1 MKFSRNLMTGMIGL
15 AMLAAPITA
24 AAKDNDSGRNNS
36 HQAQAESRP
45 NESRSNGSAHN
56 AAPAMHNESR
66 GGGERSARV
75 ETRSAAPVNM
85 NRNEGREQR
94 SARVE
99 TRNVAPAPA
108 PRNEARGQRDV
119 RVYNNAP
126 AVTEHRDVR
135 ADRDHDRNWN
145 RDGRDYRN
153 YGHDYDH
160 DDYDHDRDYA
170 AGGWIMPR
178 GYYGGACGWA
188 QHLRNVYRH
197 DEYTGHPAAA
207 PARPGPTCAGR
218 CIARRGP
225 AGEWLTAT
233 ITIGI
238 GTSSGDNSRS

>member
-170 AGGWIMPR
+170 SGGWIMPR

-197 DEYTGHPAAA
+197 DQYTGHPAAA
-207 PARPGPTCAGR
+207 ADLLGQLHRAERACGGVPYGYNNYRYGY
-218 CIARRGP
+218 
-225 AGEWLTAT
+225 
-233 ITIGI
+233 
-238 GTSSGDNSRS
+238 

>member
-1 MKFSRNLMTGMIGL
+1 MTGMIGL

-36 HQAQAESRP
+36 RPAQAESRS
-45 NESRSNGSAHN
+45 NESRSNAPAHN

-75 ETRSAAPVNM
+75 ETRSAPQNV

-99 TRNVAPAPA
+99 TRTVAPAPA
-108 PRNEARGQRDV
+108 PRNEVRGQRDV
-119 RVYNNAP
+119 RVYNAP
-126 AVTEHRDVR
+126 VENEHRDVR
-135 ADRDHDRNWN
+135 AERDRGGDRDWN
-145 RDGRDYRN
+145 RDGHDYRN

-170 AGGWIMPR
+170 EGGWIMPR

-207 PARPGPTCAGR
+207 ADLLGQLHRAERACGGVPYGY
-218 CIARRGP
+218 
-225 AGEWLTAT
+225 
-233 ITIGI
+233 
-238 GTSSGDNSRS
+238 NSYGYRY

>member
-1 MKFSRNLMTGMIGL
+1 MTGMIGL

-36 HQAQAESRP
+36 RPAQAESRS
-45 NESRSNGSAHN
+45 NESRSNAPAHN
-56 AAPAMHNESR
+56 AAPAMRSESR

-75 ETRSAAPVNM
+75 ETR
-85 NRNEGREQR
+85 
-94 SARVE
+94 
-99 TRNVAPAPA
+99 TVAPAPA

-119 RVYNNAP
+119 RVYNNAR
-126 AVTEHRDVR
+126 VETEHRDVR
-135 ADRDHDRNWN
+135 ADGDHDRNWN

-207 PARPGPTCAGR
+207 ADLLGQMHRA
-218 CIARRGP
+218 
-225 AGEWLTAT
+225 E
-233 ITIGI
+233 
-238 GTSSGDNSRS
+238 RSCGGVPYGYNNYRYRY

>member
-36 HQAQAESRP
+36 RPAQV
-45 NESRSNGSAHN
+45 ESRSNGAAHN

-75 ETRSAAPVNM
+75 ETRNAAPMNM

-99 TRNVAPAPA
+99 TRNVAPAPV
-108 PRNEARGQRDV
+108 PRNEVRGQRDV

-126 AVTEHRDVR
+126 VENEHRDVR
-135 ADRDHDRNWN
+135 ADRDRGGDRNWN

-207 PARPGPTCAGR
+207 ADLLGQLHRAERACGGVPYGY
-218 CIARRGP
+218 
-225 AGEWLTAT
+225 
-233 ITIGI
+233 
-238 GTSSGDNSRS
+238 NSYRYRY

>member
-1 MKFSRNLMTGMIGL
+1 MTGMIGL

-66 GGGERSARV
+66 GGGDRSARV

-126 AVTEHRDVR
+126 VVTEHRDVR

-170 AGGWIMPR
+170 SGGWIMPR

-197 DEYTGHPAAA
+197 DQYTGHPAAA
-207 PARPGPTCAGR
+207 ADLLGQLHRAERACGGVPYGYNNYRYGY
-218 CIARRGP
+218 
-225 AGEWLTAT
+225 
-233 ITIGI
+233 
-238 GTSSGDNSRS
+238 

>member
-24 AAKDNDSGRNNS
+24 AAKDSDSGRNNS
-36 HQAQAESRP
+36 RPAQT
-45 NESRSNGSAHN
+45 ESRSNEARSNAPAHN

-66 GGGERSARV
+66 DQHSART
-75 ETRSAAPVNM
+75 ETRSAAPEM

-99 TRNVAPAPA
+99 TRNVAPA
-108 PRNEARGQRDV
+108 RDESRGQRDV
-119 RVYNNAP
+119 RVNNNAP
-126 AVTEHRDVR
+126 VENEHRDVR
-135 ADRDHDRNWN
+135 AERDRGGDRNWN

-170 AGGWIMPR
+170 SGGWIMPR
-178 GYYGGACGWA
+178 GYGGGACGWA

-207 PARPGPTCAGR
+207 ADLLGQMHRAERACHGVPYGYNNYRYGY
-218 CIARRGP
+218 
-225 AGEWLTAT
+225 
-233 ITIGI
+233 
-238 GTSSGDNSRS
+238 

>member
-1 MKFSRNLMTGMIGL
+1 MKLSRNLMTGMIGL

-36 HQAQAESRP
+36 HQGQAESRS
-45 NESRSNGSAHN
+45 NESHGNGGAHN

-75 ETRSAAPVNM
+75 ETRAPAPEM

-99 TRNVAPAPA
+99 TRTFAPAPVPA
-108 PRNEARGQRDV
+108 PRNEFRGQRDV
-119 RVYNNAP
+119 EN
-126 AVTEHRDVR
+126 EHRDVR

-145 RDGRDYRN
+145 REGRDYRNDGRDYRT
-153 YGHDYDH
+153 YGRDYDH

-170 AGGWIMPR
+170 AGGWVMPR

-188 QHLRNVYRH
+188 RHLRNVYRH
-197 DEYTGHPAAA
+197 DELTGHPAAA
-207 PARPGPTCAGR
+207 ADLLGQMHRAERACHGVPYGYNNYRYR
-218 CIARRGP
+218 Y
-225 AGEWLTAT
+225 
-233 ITIGI
+233 
-238 GTSSGDNSRS
+238 

>member
-1 MKFSRNLMTGMIGL
+1 MTGMIGL

-24 AAKDNDSGRNNS
+24 AAKDSDSGRNNS
-36 HQAQAESRP
+36 RPAQT
-45 NESRSNGSAHN
+45 ESRSNEARSNAPAHN

-66 GGGERSARV
+66 DQHSART
-75 ETRSAAPVNM
+75 ETRSAAPEM

-126 AVTEHRDVR
+126 VENEHRDVR
-135 ADRDHDRNWN
+135 AERDRGGDRNWN

-170 AGGWIMPR
+170 SGGWIMPR
-178 GYYGGACGWA
+178 GYGGGACGWA

-207 PARPGPTCAGR
+207 ADLLGQMHRAERACHGVPYGYNNYRDR
-218 CIARRGP
+218 Y
-225 AGEWLTAT
+225 
-233 ITIGI
+233 
-238 GTSSGDNSRS
+238 

>member
-36 HQAQAESRP
+36 HQAQAESRS

-170 AGGWIMPR
+170 SGGWIMPR

-197 DEYTGHPAAA
+197 DQYTGHPAAA
-207 PARPGPTCAGR
+207 ADLLGQLHRAERACGGVPYGYNNYRYGY
-218 CIARRGP
+218 
-225 AGEWLTAT
+225 
-233 ITIGI
+233 
-238 GTSSGDNSRS
+238 

>member
-1 MKFSRNLMTGMIGL
+1 MTGMIGL

-45 NESRSNGSAHN
+45 NDSRGNGGAHN

-75 ETRSAAPVNM
+75 ETRSAAPMNM

-99 TRNVAPAPA
+99 TRTVAPAPAPA
-108 PRNEARGQRDV
+108 PRNEFRGQRDVRVHNNAPVETEHRDV
-119 RVYNNAP
+119 RVYNNARGEN
-126 AVTEHRDVR
+126 EHRDVR

-170 AGGWIMPR
+170 SGGWIMPR

-188 QHLRNVYRH
+188 QHLRNVIRH
-197 DEYTGHPAAA
+197 DQYTGHPAAA
-207 PARPGPTCAGR
+207 ADLFGQLHRAERACGGVPYGYNNYRYGY
-218 CIARRGP
+218 
-225 AGEWLTAT
+225 
-233 ITIGI
+233 
-238 GTSSGDNSRS
+238 

>member
-1 MKFSRNLMTGMIGL
+1 M
-15 AMLAAPITA
+15 
-24 AAKDNDSGRNNS
+24 
-36 HQAQAESRP
+36 
-45 NESRSNGSAHN
+45 
-56 AAPAMHNESR
+56 
-66 GGGERSARV
+66 
-75 ETRSAAPVNM
+75 NM

-99 TRNVAPAPA
+99 TRNVAPAPV
-108 PRNEARGQRDV
+108 PRNEVRGQRDV

-126 AVTEHRDVR
+126 VENEHRDVR
-135 ADRDHDRNWN
+135 ADRDRGGDRNWN
-145 RDGRDYRN
+145 RDSRDYRN

-207 PARPGPTCAGR
+207 ADLLGQLHRAERACGGVPYGY
-218 CIARRGP
+218 
-225 AGEWLTAT
+225 
-233 ITIGI
+233 
-238 GTSSGDNSRS
+238 NSYRYRY